1 MAANTFEDQLER
13 LELKYLLDE
22 PRARRVRRQIR
33 AYCRADPHNESD
45 ASGRCTGYPVQ
56 SLYLDISQLRHL
68 LGNEIAGELGLV
80 RGFNSSDGD

>member
-1 MAANTFEDQLER
+1 LAPA
-13 LELKYLLDE
+13 LDDE
-22 PRARRVRRQIR
+22 EAFR
-33 AYCRADPHNESD
+33 
-45 ASGRCTGYPVQ
+45 GLQ